1 MVTFDDTFFIGVSYA
16 LNSLIGFFFT
26 GFVLAVILLSELRAN
41 RTFRIIALLC
51 VSDLVQLFC
60 LAIAS
65 VIVMV
70 GDIPLEKRPFIDKFV
85 GALILGSW
93 MAMVFLELALAI
105 NRLAVIT
112 DTTFLLKVEMICLP
126 ISFFV
131 GVYFTICLL
140 IFDTHSH
147 MDFQILTFKSYRSTR
162 LSRLNFSM
170 QLWFSVVPM
179 ILNIVAYAIIGIY
192 IFAKKLQ
199 TRWNEIRFLVAV
211 IGGFVYTLFLAC
223 FYHYWYDI
231 FNDNRTIW
239 IIQHHAWTFLFTFA
253 CCLHLHFNSE
263 LRKNAVGLL
272 KKAKKIISR
281 SNSVQTIYVQKFESA
296 LSREAAARNSV
307 YPF

>member
-223 FYHYWYDI
+223 FYHYCI
-231 FNDNRTIW
+231 TPGPSCS
-239 IIQHHAWTFLFTFA
+239 HSPVVFT
-253 CCLHLHFNSE
+253 C
-263 LRKNAVGLL
+263 
-272 KKAKKIISR
+272 ISIV
-281 SNSVQTIYVQKFESA
+281 N
-296 LSREAAARNSV
+296 
-307 YPF
+307 